1 MARHLTLALFGLL
14 GVACD
19 RTTLSDVEPIVPSTI
34 QDARTFTVSG
44 IVFESMPD
52 GSRRPVPD
60 VSILREVTYA
70 RVGGS
75 GDSGWTTD
83 SEGRYAI
90 GDLPAGS
97 RVSVVA
103 FTGPWYQPCAAT
115 ATMTADVSIDIEIAR
130 RVPPTRTLHS
140 PPILSGIVSQIGT
153 DGRRQPLAAR
163 DVYFMAQCRGLVVAR
178 TYTDAE
184 GRYELC
190 RLPTGPGCVTVNM
203 SEGDFDISE
212 HRTQVSIDGS
222 TRLDIEVPK

>member
-1 MARHLTLALFGLL
+1 MARHLTLALVGLL
-14 GVACD
+14 GVACN
-19 RTTLSDVEPIVPSTI
+19 RTTVSDVEPIVPSTI
-34 QDARTFTVSG
+34 RDARTFTVSG

-60 VSILREVTYA
+60 VGILRDVAYA
-70 RVGGS
+70 TGGGG
-75 GDSGWTTD
+75 GDSGWTSD

-90 GDLPAGS
+90 GNLPAGS

-115 ATMTADVSIDIEIAR
+115 ATMTADVSIEIEIAR
-130 RVPPTRTLHS
+130 RIPPDRTLNS

-163 DVYFMAQCRGLVVAR
+163 EVHFMAQCRGTVLAR
-178 TYTDAE
+178 TYTDGE

-190 RLPTGPGCVTVNM
+190 RLPSGPGCVTVNM
-203 SEGDFDISE
+203 SQWDFDFSE
-212 HRTQVSIDGS
+212 HRTRVSIDGS
-222 TRLDIEVPK
+222 TRIDIVVPQ

>member
-1 MARHLTLALFGLL
+1 MARHLTFALVGLL

-19 RTTLSDVEPIVPSTI
+19 RTTAPGVEPTVPSTI
-34 QDARTFTVSG
+34 REARTFTVSG
-44 IVFESMPD
+44 IVFETMSD
-52 GSRRPVPD
+52 GSRRPVPGVGIARD
-60 VSILREVTYA
+60 VVHAS
-70 RVGGS
+70 GGS

-90 GDLPAGS
+90 ERLPADS
-97 RVSVVA
+97 RVSVVV
-103 FTGPWYQPCAAT
+103 FTGAWYQPCAAT
-115 ATMTADVSIDIEIAR
+115 ATMTADISIDIEIAR
-130 RVPPTRTLHS
+130 RIPPNRSLHIS
-140 PPILSGIVSQIGT
+140 PILSGTVSQVGA

-163 DVYFMAQCRGLVVAR
+163 EVYFMAHCRGLVLAR
-178 TYTDAE
+178 TYTDAA

-190 RLPTGPGCVTVNM
+190 RLPVGPGCATVNM